1 MTAYTILTIL
11 ICLSAGFAYINH
23 RFIRLPFVIGL
34 FLLSTILSLLVLTAR
49 VWLPLPYEQL
59 RNFVEQTDI
68 SRAILDVL
76 LGFLLFAGALH
87 TSWGDMRRQLAPVGL
102 LAIGGVLVSTAII
115 GSLLYGLTCLVGVQ
129 VSLVYCLLFGAII
142 SPTDPIA
149 VIGILTQVGVP
160 KKIETLI
167 VAESLFNDGV
177 GVVTFISL
185 LAVAKTGG
193 FDIGHFS
200 MLFVQEAV
208 GGVLFGLV
216 LGIVLH
222 YLMRSI
228 DSYDAE
234 VLLTIAFVMAG
245 YSTANSLHISGALAM
260 VVMGL
265 LVGNYK
271 HDEVMSD
278 TSHEYVQKFWTVIDA
293 VLNAILF
300 ILVAM
305 VLVVIEFRAIY
316 ALIGVIAVVIV
327 LFSRAVV
334 VYIPHWLL
342 PRIAY
347 YNRKEARVIVW
358 GGLRGGLSMAMALSL
373 PESEHRHMILIAT
386 YCCVLFSIVV
396 QGLTVGRLAKTICS
410 VPPVTPAGSK
420 AS

>member
-11 ICLSAGFAYINH
+11 ICLSAAFAYINH

-34 FLLSTILSLLVLTAR
+34 FLLSTVLSLLVLSAR

-68 SRAILDVL
+68 SRAILDVM
-76 LGFLLFAGALH
+76 LGLLLFAGALH
-87 TSWGDMRRQLAPVGL
+87 TSWAAMRGQLAPVAL
-102 LAIGGVLVSTAII
+102 LAIGGVLVSTAVI
-115 GSLLYGLTCLVGVQ
+115 GGLLYGLTMLLGLQ
-129 VSLVYCLLFGAII
+129 VPLVYCLLFGAVI

-185 LAVAKTGG
+185 LGVAHTGS

-208 GGVLFGLV
+208 GGVIFGLV
-216 LGIVLH
+216 LGIILH
-222 YLMRSI
+222 YLMASI
-228 DSYDAE
+228 DSYDTE
-234 VLLTIAFVMAG
+234 VLLTLAFVLAG
-245 YSTANSLHISGALAM
+245 YSAANALHISGALAM
-260 VVMGL
+260 VVMGI

-271 HDEVMSD
+271 QDEVMSD
-278 TSHEYVQKFWTVIDA
+278 ISHEYVQKFWTVIDA

-316 ALIGVIAVVIV
+316 ALIGVVAVVIV
-327 LFSRAVV
+327 LLSRALV
-334 VYIPHWLL
+334 VYLPRWLL
-342 PRIAY
+342 PSIAY
-347 YNRKEARVIVW
+347 YNKKEARVIVW

-373 PESEHRHMILIAT
+373 PESESRHMILIAT
-386 YCCVLFSIVV
+386 YFCVLFSIVV
-396 QGLTVGRLAKTICS
+396 QGLTIGRVAKTICS
-410 VPPVTPAGSK
+410 IPADMAK
-420 AS
+420 KDLA

>member
-1 MTAYTILTIL
+1 MSAYTILTIL
-11 ICLSAGFAYINH
+11 ICLSAAFAYINH

-34 FLLSTILSLLVLTAR
+34 FVLSTVLSLLVLSTR
-49 VWLPLPYEQL
+49 VWLPLPYAQL
-59 RNFVEQTDI
+59 RTFVDQTDI
-68 SRAILDVL
+68 SRAILDVM
-76 LGFLLFAGALH
+76 LGLLLFAGALH
-87 TSWGDMRRQLAPVGL
+87 TNWGDMRRQLAPVAL
-102 LAIGGVLVSTAII
+102 LAVGGVLVSTAVI
-115 GSLLYGLTCLVGVQ
+115 GGLLYALTMALGIAVP
-129 VSLVYCLLFGAII
+129 LVYCLLFGAVV

-149 VIGILTQVGVP
+149 VIGILTKARVP

-185 LAVAKTGG
+185 LAVAQTGG
-193 FDIGHFS
+193 DFS
-200 MLFVQEAV
+200 FGSFSLLFVQEAV
-208 GGVLFGLV
+208 GGVLFGLA
-216 LGIVLH
+216 LGLVLH

-228 DSYDAE
+228 DSYDTE

-245 YSTANSLHISGALAM
+245 YSGANALHISGALAM

-271 HDEVMSD
+271 QDEAMSD
-278 TSHEYVQKFWTVIDA
+278 VSHEYVQKFWTVIDA

-305 VLVVIEFRAIY
+305 VLVVIEFRAMY
-316 ALIGVIAVVIV
+316 ALIGVLAVVIV
-327 LFSRAVV
+327 LLSRVLV
-334 VYIPHWLL
+334 VYLPRWLL

-373 PESEHRHMILIAT
+373 PESEPRHMILIAT

-396 QGLTVGRLAKTICS
+396 QGLTIGRLARTICADQA
-410 VPPVTPAGSK
+410 P
-420 AS
+420 

>member
-1 MTAYTILTIL
+1 MSAYTILTIL
-11 ICLSAGFAYINH
+11 ICLSAAFAYINH
-23 RFIRLPFVIGL
+23 RFIKLPFVIGL
-34 FLLSTILSLLVLTAR
+34 FALSTLLSLLVLSMHTL
-49 VWLPLPYEQL
+49 LPLPYEQL
-59 RNFVEQTDI
+59 RSFVEQTDI
-68 SRAILDVL
+68 SRAILDVM
-76 LGFLLFAGALH
+76 LGLLLFAGALH
-87 TSWGDMRRQLAPVGL
+87 TSWADMRRQLAPVAL
-102 LAIGGVLVSTAII
+102 LAIGGVLVSTAVI
-115 GSLLYGLTCLVGVQ
+115 GGLLYALTHMLGLEVP
-129 VSLVYCLLFGAII
+129 LVYCLLFGAVV

-185 LAVAKTGG
+185 LAVAQTGG
-193 FDIGHFS
+193 DFS
-200 MLFVQEAV
+200 FGSFSLLFVQEAV
-208 GGVLFGLV
+208 GGVLFGLA
-216 LGIVLH
+216 LGLLLH

-228 DSYDAE
+228 DSYDTE

-245 YSTANSLHISGALAM
+245 YSAANALHISGALAM

-271 HDEVMSD
+271 QDEIMSD
-278 TSHEYVQKFWTVIDA
+278 VSHEYVQKFWTVIDA

-305 VLVVIEFRAIY
+305 VLVVIEFHATY
-316 ALIGVIAVVIV
+316 VLIGALAVVIV
-327 LFSRAVV
+327 LLSRVLV
-334 VYIPHWLL
+334 VYLPRWVL

-347 YNRKEARVIVW
+347 YNKKEARVIVW

-373 PESEHRHMILIAT
+373 PESEPRHMILIAT

-396 QGLTVGRLAKTICS
+396 QGLTIGRLARTICDA
-410 VPPVTPAGSK
+410 PK
-420 AS
+420 